1 MNPIKWLSMTLVL
14 LVMASCINSQRTIS
28 DSIGAGYVAVE
39 TLANQVADTELLDQ
53 SKKQEVKDN
62 LQLAKDNLDIA
73 TDLYAVGSITES
85 NRRLQMAVVLLQVVE
100 EILRNV
106 ES

>member
-14 LVMASCINSQRTIS
+14 LVMVSCINGQRTIP

-53 SKKQEVKDN
+53 SKKLEIKAD
-62 LQLAKDNLDIA
+62 LQLAKDNLGIA

-85 NRRLQMAVVLLQVVE
+85 NSRLRMAVMLLSAIE
-100 EILRNV
+100 EVLRNV

>member
-14 LVMASCINSQRTIS
+14 LVMVSCINGQRTIP
-28 DSIGAGYVAVE
+28 DSIGTGYVAVE

-73 TDLYAVGSITES
+73 TDLYAVGSLAES
-85 NRRLQMAVVLLQVVE
+85 NRRLQMAVVLLQLVE